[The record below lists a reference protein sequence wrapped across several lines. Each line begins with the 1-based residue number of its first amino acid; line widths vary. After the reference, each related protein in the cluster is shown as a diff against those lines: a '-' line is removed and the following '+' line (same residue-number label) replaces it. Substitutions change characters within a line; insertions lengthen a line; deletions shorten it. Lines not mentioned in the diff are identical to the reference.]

1 MEFRIA
7 LAAVLAAAAGAGYA
21 APLTIVADGKS
32 DYVIALSDDANEA
45 LKAKEAA
52 EALRDLVVESTGVR
66 LPVVHESSVGERP
79 AFYLGRTRKGES
91 VGVPYGKLEDY
102 TTWRKLVGRD
112 VFLAGKDESGG
123 ITGPLQHHDREYL
136 CQRYG
141 LNADVKDQSYRRWHG
156 TLKAVLAFL
165 EKAGAVEYLMPGDNG
180 RNVPKK
186 TTLAVD
192 EGWFAGLS
200 SPSIPYSNCR
210 CYGDLRTTVALGH
223 VDIPFNRTWGGHPI
237 PIAIPRGKYEK
248 THPEYFI
255 LKDGVRR
262 PDYGPAGGGHH
273 CVSNP
278 DVKRLL
284 LAFLKEQY
292 DAGYRWIQVGPTD
305 GQVPCECEECRKM
318 HTDPGERQWLF
329 YRSIAEEAKT
339 MMPGA
344 KMVLLSYEHT
354 TRAPRSFD
362 RFPDN
367 VVIELCIWDHFK
379 EAFEDW
385 ARFKD
390 VPKIAYVYFF
400 GAFHAWAYAPTR
412 SPKYIAEQMRILRD
426 NNVKCIFKCGW
437 GEDLGLCAPVYY
449 VYSRL
454 LEDVDADPD
463 RLCDEFCEKAFGSG
477 AEPMKKFYRM
487 LHADLDTTGGHSVID
502 ETKKR
507 PHNPDQMFEFSFRP
521 YTLQVMG
528 QMLSVAQSAGKD
540 DSKIAARLALVR
552 RSRQFL
558 DFRMKSYFLSEA
570 WAATHASEILDAA
583 LRVYDAREK
592 MLDTWYDAD
601 GKMISPAG
609 FDWPFMHNCSRSQL
623 VCGGGQQVPCFPQ
636 LFRYGPHNVLE
647 EKGIADKGQ
656 RTSVTSARSE
666 YWEAFGEYAK
676 AVLTGEAFEADI
688 SAIKDRTLD
697 FAGVVKRAAA
707 FREAN
712 ADFLVRGK
720 PAGRINL
727 LEPDDVMGMFWT
739 DASGKRTAAF
749 FANCS
754 PTVQTVRFRF
764 PGSDRTVKAT
774 IGLCEMK
781 RVDGK

>member
-1 MEFRIA
+1 MRFE
-7 LAAVLAAAAGAGYA
+7 LACAVLMAVTAGYA
-21 APLTIVADGKS
+21 GELKVVGDGAS
-32 DYVIALSDDANEA
+32 DYVIAVPDDKTEA
-45 LKAKEAA
+45 RKIREAA
-52 EALRDLVVESTGVR
+52 EALRDILAESTGAKLPMVR
-66 LPVVHESSVGERP
+66 EGEVGTRP
-79 AFYLGRTRKGES
+79 AFYLGRTKKGES
-91 VGVPYGKLEDY
+91 AGVPYAKLTDY

-112 VFLAGKDESGG
+112 VFLAGRDESAG
-123 ITGPLQHHDREYL
+123 IEGPLQRHDREYL

-141 LNADVKDQSYRRWHG
+141 INMDVKDQSYRRWHG

-165 EKAGAVEYLMPGDNG
+165 EKAGAVEYLMPGENG
-180 RNVPKK
+180 RNVLKK
-186 TTLAVD
+186 ATLSVD

-200 SPSIPYSNCR
+200 SPSIPYSNCS

-237 PIAIPRGKYEK
+237 PVAIPRSKYEK

-292 DAGYRWIQVGPTD
+292 DVGYRWIQVGPTD
-305 GQVPCECEECRKM
+305 GQVPCECEACRKM
-318 HTDPGERQWLF
+318 HADPGERQWLF

-339 MMPGA
+339 LMPEA

-367 VVIELCIWDHFK
+367 VVVELCIWDRFK

-385 ARFKD
+385 SRFRD

-477 AEPMKKFYRM
+477 AEAMKKFYRT
-487 LHADLDTTGGHSVID
+487 LHEDLDTTGGHSVID
-502 ETKKR
+502 EMKKR
-507 PHNPDQMFEFSFRP
+507 PHNPAQLFEFSYRP
-521 YTLQVMG
+521 YALQEMG
-528 QMLSVAQSAGKD
+528 RMLSAAEPAGKAD
-540 DSKIAARLALVR
+540 PKVAARLALVR
-552 RSRQFL
+552 RSHRFL
-558 DFRMKSYFLSEA
+558 DFRMKSYFLEEA
-570 WAATHASEILDAA
+570 WGATRAPEILDAA
-583 LRVYDAREK
+583 LRVYEAREK
-592 MLDTWYDAD
+592 MLDSWYDKD
-601 GKMISPAG
+601 GKMINPAG
-609 FDWPFMHNCSRSQL
+609 FDWPFLRNCPRNLL
-623 VCGGGQQVPCFPQ
+623 VCGGGSMVPNFPS
-636 LFRYGPHNVLE
+636 LFRYGPRNVLE
-647 EKGIADKGQ
+647 LKGIDDKGP

-666 YWEAFGEYAK
+666 YWEAFGEYAR
-676 AVLTGEAFEADI
+676 AVLTGEKFDADV
-688 SAIKDRTLD
+688 SAVKDRSMD
-697 FAGVVKRAAA
+697 FAGVVKHVAA
-707 FREAN
+707 FREKN

-720 PAGRINL
+720 PAGKIDL
-727 LEPDDVMGMFWT
+727 LEPDDVLGMFWT
-739 DASGKRTAAF
+739 DASGERTAAF

-754 PTVQTVRFRF
+754 PTVRTVRFRF
-764 PGSDRTVKAT
+764 PGSSETVKAKLNPCT
-774 IGLCEMK
+774 LTRCLP
-781 RVDGK
+781 